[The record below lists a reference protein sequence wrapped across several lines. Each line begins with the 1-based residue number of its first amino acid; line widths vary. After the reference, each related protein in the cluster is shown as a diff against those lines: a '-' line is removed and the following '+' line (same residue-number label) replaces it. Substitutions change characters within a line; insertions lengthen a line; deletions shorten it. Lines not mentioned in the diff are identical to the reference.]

1 MRLSVGDQ
9 LSSLSRSRGRS
20 NKISRCLSCCDEKQ
34 ESVKKEAIESKRKQ
48 RLRQWVLLGGQHFV
62 RLTIDDMPPFIPP
75 STLHTDPLLH
85 ILSVSSSVL
94 YLTFLFSSGQLIH
107 RIFPSLSS
115 LFNSSLFIIVYLD
128 SFISVFLPFF
138 LFFFVLFL
146 SVFFTCLFRYCSHLC
161 KRYP

>member
-62 RLTIDDMPPFIPP
+62 RLTIDDMPPFTLP
-75 STLHTDPLLH
+75 STLHTDPLFR
-85 ILSVSSSVL
+85 ILSISSSVL

-128 SFISVFLPFF
+128 FF
-138 LFFFVLFL
+138 LSAFLSFLFL
-146 SVFFTCLFRYCSHLC
+146 SFSFYFLFYLLSFSLLFS
-161 KRYP
+161 PL